1 MVTINNT
8 VMDDRVM
15 DDLYNQTA
23 DGVEVILKN
32 RYKMTAANAKEA
44 VSTSPLKNIFEKH
57 GDIAA
62 HTSCESLARDIYEYW
77 ERNHHND

>member
-8 VMDDRVM
+8 AMDIGVM

-23 DGVEVILKN
+23 DGVEIILKN
-32 RYKMTAANAKEA
+32 RYKMTAANAKKA

-62 HTSCESLARDIYEYW
+62 HTSCESLARDVYEYW
-77 ERNHHND
+77 KRNNRND

>member
-8 VMDDRVM
+8 VMDNGVM

-23 DGVEVILKN
+23 DGVEVILKH

-44 VSTSPLKNIFEKH
+44 VSSSPLKNIFEKH

-62 HTSCESLARDIYEYW
+62 HISCESLARDVYEYW
-77 ERNHHND
+77 KRNHHND